1 MQASLETSLWIDW
14 HKEKL
19 LQLKLDLQTIAQ
31 KYKYKPFQN
40 AIAFTKDCGLP
51 GGASLRN
58 LIDQVSHIIQEI
70 AEYRP
75 ALGELFGIAN
85 SSQPPTAKLTIHQVS
100 ASGIR

>member
-19 LQLKLDLQTIAQ
+19 LKMRLDLQTLVQ
-31 KYKYKPFQN
+31 KYRYKPFQN
-40 AIAFTKDCGLP
+40 AIAFTKGCGLP

-58 LIDQVSHIIQEI
+58 LIDQVSYLIQEI

-75 ALGELFGIAN
+75 HLGKFFFL
-85 SSQPPTAKLTIHQVS
+85 H
-100 ASGIR
+100 